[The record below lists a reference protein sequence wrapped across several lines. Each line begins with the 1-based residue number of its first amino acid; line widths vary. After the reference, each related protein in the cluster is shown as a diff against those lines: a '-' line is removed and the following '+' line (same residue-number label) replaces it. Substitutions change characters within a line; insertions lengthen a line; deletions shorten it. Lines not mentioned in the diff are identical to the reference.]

1 MNLHYKN
8 NRGTKVNEKSSQKY
22 VKASFLKEQFF
33 WFKVNRAIKE
43 CNKIKKYLLNK
54 DFLSKHD
61 SSLNLIISDGFSN
74 EIGNSYFLYK
84 GHNSDEGI
92 NGTRKYTIKNGEI
105 VENNDVIKHDIIIID
120 LYEKSI
126 YLHSY
131 FKDIKH
137 IMGYLLKE
145 EISLGRNKTLI
156 FTNEKVEINIKNI
169 NNFDTISVVDDFVN
183 KYII

>member
-1 MNLHYKN
+1 MN
-8 NRGTKVNEKSSQKY
+8 EQISQKY
-22 VKASFLKEQFF
+22 VKASFFKEHFF
-33 WFKVNRAIKE
+33 AFKVNRAIRE
-43 CNKIKKYLLNK
+43 CNKIKKYLLSK
-54 DFLSKHD
+54 DYLSKHD

-74 EIGNSYFLYK
+74 EVGNSYLLYK
-84 GHNSDEGI
+84 GHNSDGNI
-92 NGTRKYTIKNGEI
+92 NGARKYSITNGEI

-137 IMGYLLKE
+137 IIGYLIKE
-145 EISLGRNKTLI
+145 EISAGKNKTLI
-156 FTNEKVEINIKNI
+156 FTNEKVEINVKNI
-169 NNFDTISVVDDFVN
+169 NKFETSGVVDDFVN